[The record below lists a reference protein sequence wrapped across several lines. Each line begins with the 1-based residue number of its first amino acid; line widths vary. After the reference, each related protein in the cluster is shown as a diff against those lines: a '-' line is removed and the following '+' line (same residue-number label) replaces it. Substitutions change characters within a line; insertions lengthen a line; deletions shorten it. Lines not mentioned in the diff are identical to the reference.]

1 MTDILTMKE
10 IEEQFPSEWV
20 LIGDLVTDDQLE
32 VISGRVLSHGSDKSA
47 VAEKFYEFRPKRFTV
62 LYTGVLPKDRVY
74 IL

>member
-32 VISGRVLSHGSDKSA
+32 VISGRVLSHGSDKS
-47 VAEKFYEFRPKRFTV
+47 V
-62 LYTGVLPKDRVY
+62 LRSIHEEIPFV
-74 IL
+74 